1 MSIWKNL
8 KVKQCLNA
16 TGTATFDVYAPTSED
31 IANFSANSDIVIPC
45 FDGIAFSG
53 VISATNKVQLTPYST
68 ATKAYKLSI
77 EAVQDFRKLKNI
89 NADSSSLG
97 VHTDETI
104 GEIIT
109 SVLPTVW
116 EGDIETTGNDVDYF
130 VSNTDCHTI
139 ISDLIDQNWYNW
151 RTRRDYDRYQ
161 VKTIGSDTFGG
172 GTENYISVEGEVITS
187 GDYDSLGFTLII
199 VSGDLDYSIVGELL
213 GNDTDSG
220 DTRFFVDATLTG
232 LVARDRFLILKYPK
246 FDLAYDLGGASV
258 QTFYEGKNVFG
269 LNSQNSI
276 ISDFTKVIV
285 EGNDFNGNKITSTL
299 PACYYEIAKGN
310 WDTTSPNT
318 ATEAMCVLTK
328 GEAILYQDT
337 VVEGTLTYS
346 NILYLY
352 GHGHGFTTGELIK
365 IGTSGDAY
373 TISGTTPEET
383 YSESGQAI
391 TILTLTTGTTATQYK
406 IGDPVLHG
414 YSSGSGYRIYC
425 NDAEG
430 FQTDNYIYIG
440 DEKMKVYDSPAS
452 TYINV
457 ERGQDSTP
465 IYAHSKGSLVRF
477 YNSLNYDISETSPA
491 TDSPIDQH
499 GLLSNTINVSGN
511 CTRGD
516 LDKYATNYLLGKTK
530 FKDQGTGWCILKDF
544 WKTDTSH
551 TASGAVPI
559 TVGDNIKVFY
569 GTESTDF
576 VLYQLLSYEIN
587 FQTRKVVM
595 ELGLYNTDWMQ
606 MVMNAN
612 RAISRNL

>member
-220 DTRFFVDATLTG
+220 DT
-232 LVARDRFLILKYPK
+232 
-246 FDLAYDLGGASV
+246 
-258 QTFYEGKNVFG
+258 
-269 LNSQNSI
+269 
-276 ISDFTKVIV
+276 
-285 EGNDFNGNKITSTL
+285 
-299 PACYYEIAKGN
+299 
-310 WDTTSPNT
+310 
-318 ATEAMCVLTK
+318 
-328 GEAILYQDT
+328 
-337 VVEGTLTYS
+337 
-346 NILYLY
+346 
-352 GHGHGFTTGELIK
+352 
-365 IGTSGDAY
+365 
-373 TISGTTPEET
+373 
-383 YSESGQAI
+383 
-391 TILTLTTGTTATQYK
+391 
-406 IGDPVLHG
+406 
-414 YSSGSGYRIYC
+414 
-425 NDAEG
+425 
-430 FQTDNYIYIG
+430 
-440 DEKMKVYDSPAS
+440 
-452 TYINV
+452 
-457 ERGQDSTP
+457 
-465 IYAHSKGSLVRF
+465 
-477 YNSLNYDISETSPA
+477 
-491 TDSPIDQH
+491 
-499 GLLSNTINVSGN
+499 
-511 CTRGD
+511 
-516 LDKYATNYLLGKTK
+516 
-530 FKDQGTGWCILKDF
+530 
-544 WKTDTSH
+544 
-551 TASGAVPI
+551 
-559 TVGDNIKVFY
+559 
-569 GTESTDF
+569 
-576 VLYQLLSYEIN
+576 
-587 FQTRKVVM
+587 
-595 ELGLYNTDWMQ
+595 
-606 MVMNAN
+606 
-612 RAISRNL
+612 